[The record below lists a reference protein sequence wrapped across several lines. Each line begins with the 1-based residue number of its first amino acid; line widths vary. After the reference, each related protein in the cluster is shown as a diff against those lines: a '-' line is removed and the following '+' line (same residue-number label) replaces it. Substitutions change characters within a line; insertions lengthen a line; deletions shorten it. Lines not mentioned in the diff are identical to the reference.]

1 MWINQGPDMQ
11 DFPHHYKTT
20 ASARH
25 DSNVDLTSPGLPDLP
40 AAAPAEFGGPGDHWS
55 PETLLSAAVAS
66 CFKLSFKAVARAA
79 KFEWTAIRCDVVA
92 VLERVDK
99 VTQFTEFHQTVILD
113 VPPGSD
119 EAKAMRLLE
128 KAERSCLVTNS
139 LTGTTHLDATVR
151 VVD

>member
-1 MWINQGPDMQ
+1 MQ

-25 DSNVDLTSPGLPDLP
+25 DSNVDLTSPGLPNLP

-66 CFKLSFKAVARAA
+66 CFKLSFKAIARAA
-79 KFEWTAIRCDVVA
+79 KFEWITIRCDVIA

-99 VTQFTEFHQTVILD
+99 VTQFTEFHQTVILE
-113 VPPGSD
+113 VPRGSD

-139 LTGTTHLDATVR
+139 LTGTTRLDATVR
-151 VVD
+151 VID

>member
-1 MWINQGPDMQ
+1 MQ
-11 DFPHHYKTT
+11 DFPHHYKAS

-25 DSNVDLTSPGLPDLP
+25 DSHVNLTSPGLPNLP

-55 PETLLSAAVAS
+55 TETLLSAAVAS
-66 CFKLSFKAVARAA
+66 CFKLSFKAIARAA

-92 VLERVDK
+92 VLERLDK
-99 VTQFTEFHQTVILD
+99 VTQFTEFHQTVILE

-128 KAERSCLVTNS
+128 KAERSCLVSNS

>member
-1 MWINQGPDMQ
+1 MQ
-11 DFPHHYKTT
+11 DFPHHYKTS

-25 DSNVDLTSPGLPDLP
+25 DSHVDLTSPGLPNLP

-66 CFKLSFKAVARAA
+66 CFKLSFKAI
-79 KFEWTAIRCDVVA
+79 AIRCDVVA
-92 VLERVDK
+92 VLERLDK
-99 VTQFTEFHQTVILD
+99 VTQFTEFHQTVILE

-128 KAERSCLVTNS
+128 KAERSCLVSNS

>member
-1 MWINQGPDMQ
+1 
-11 DFPHHYKTT
+11 
-20 ASARH
+20 
-25 DSNVDLTSPGLPDLP
+25 LPNLP

-66 CFKLSFKAVARAA
+66 CFKLSFKAIARAA
-79 KFEWTAIRCDVVA
+79 KFEWTTIRCDVVA
-92 VLERVDK
+92 KLDRVDK
-99 VTQFTEFHQTVILD
+99 VTQFTEFHQTVILE

-139 LTGTTHLDATVR
+139 LTGTTRLDVTVR

>member
-1 MWINQGPDMQ
+1 MQ
-11 DFPHHYKTT
+11 DFPHRYMTT
-20 ASARH
+20 AEARH
-25 DSNVDLTSPGLPDLP
+25 DSHVELTSPGLPNLP

-66 CFKLSFKAVARAA
+66 CFKLSFKAIARAA
-79 KFEWTAIRCDVVA
+79 KFEWIAIRCDVVA
-92 VLERVDK
+92 VLDRVDK
-99 VTQFTEFHQTVILD
+99 VTQFTEFHQTVVLE

-151 VVD
+151 MAD